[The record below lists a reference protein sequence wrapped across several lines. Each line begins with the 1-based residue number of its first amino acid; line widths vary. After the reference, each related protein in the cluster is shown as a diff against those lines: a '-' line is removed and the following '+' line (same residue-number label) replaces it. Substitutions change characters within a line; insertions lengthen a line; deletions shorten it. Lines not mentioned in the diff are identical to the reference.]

1 MNDDKLSFEG
11 TLALASA
18 TGGGG
23 DDLPPSPKL
32 SRSSLNSLGS
42 RLRAMYELEMAEPL
56 PQHFLELLNQ
66 ESLPKR
72 STIWPS
78 CLSR

>member
-1 MNDDKLSFEG
+1 MNDEKPSFEG

-18 TGGGG
+18 AGGGGG

-32 SRSSLNSLGS
+32 SRSSLTNLGN

-66 ESLPKR
+66 KSSPEQLR
-72 STIWPS
+72 
-78 CLSR
+78 